1 MAPKVKSTTP
11 IDSMETQLASP
22 TEAPSE
28 VVSQTQCALD
38 PDAPQ
43 TKKRG
48 RPKGKASGSNTT
60 KNRAPRAPQLKHL
73 ISKKSLVHL
82 HVVQKVLR
90 ELETLCVEEVKT
102 KGVFR
107 MGIVTVMLREAREAS
122 VKLGGKDIT
131 KAKKAESRT
140 VHILPGRTL
149 KKLCK

>member
-1 MAPKVKSTTP
+1 MAPKVKITTP
-11 IDSMETQLASP
+11 IDSMETQPASP
-22 TEAPSE
+22 AEAPSE

-90 ELETLCVEEVKT
+90 DLETLCVEEVKS

-107 MGIVTVMLREAREAS
+107 MGIVTVMLRETREAS
-122 VKLGGKDIT
+122 IKLGGKDIT
-131 KAKKAESRT
+131 KAKPENRT
-140 VHILPGRTL
+140 LQILPGKTL

>member
-11 IDSMETQLASP
+11 IDSMETQPASP
-22 TEAPSE
+22 AEAPSE
-28 VVSQTQCALD
+28 VVSQTQCALE

-60 KNRAPRAPQLKHL
+60 KNRAPRAPQLKHV
-73 ISKKSLVHL
+73 ISKKILVHP
-82 HVVQKVLR
+82 HVVQKVLCAV
-90 ELETLCVEEVKT
+90 ETACVEEIKT

-122 VKLGGKDIT
+122 VKLRGKDAT
-131 KAKKAESRT
+131 KSIPESRT
-140 VHILPGRTL
+140 LQILPGNTL
-149 KKLCK
+149 KQLCD

>member
-11 IDSMETQLASP
+11 IDSMETQPASP
-22 TEAPSE
+22 AEAPSE
-28 VVSQTQCALD
+28 VVSQTQCALE

-60 KNRAPRAPQLKHL
+60 KNRAPRAPQLKHV
-73 ISKKSLVHL
+73 ISKKILVHP
-82 HVVQKVLR
+82 HVVQKVLCAV
-90 ELETLCVEEVKT
+90 ETACVEEIKT

-122 VKLGGKDIT
+122 VKLGGKDVT
-131 KAKKAESRT
+131 KAKPESRT
-140 VHILPGRTL
+140 LQILPGNTL
-149 KKLCK
+149 KQLCD

>member
-1 MAPKVKSTTP
+1 
-11 IDSMETQLASP
+11 METQPASP

-48 RPKGKASGSNTT
+48 RPKGKAAGPNTT
-60 KNRAPRAPQLKHL
+60 KKRAPRAPQLKHV
-73 ISKKSLVHL
+73 ISKKILVNPN
-82 HVVQKVLR
+82 VVEKILR
-90 ELETLCVEEVKT
+90 QLETVCVEEIKT

-107 MGIVTVMLREAREAS
+107 MGIVTVMLRETREAS
-122 VKLGGKDIT
+122 IKLGGKDIT
-131 KAKKAESRT
+131 KAKPESRT
-140 VHILPGRTL
+140 LQILPGKTL